1 MQMAN
6 PSPAEIRQALLDFG
20 IDVKFYKGWDTIGR
34 PWQGPDGS
42 PGLTG
47 GVIHHTANPNA
58 KTGGSIN
65 GVLGWAVTAYDKPVC
80 NMLVG
85 KDPAQGVWLLS
96 SGSVYHCGDGGPVP
110 ALGIP
115 SRGYLGQTRL
125 FGIEIDD
132 PGVKIGTI
140 TDYQIENTAKT
151 MAALGE
157 LCGWDVDK
165 SILTHK
171 CYTDGCHGANPNGPS
186 PCIGRKNDTLEGNWA
201 TWPGDQTPAPYNAL
215 WWREKV
221 SSYMT
226 PRAWDGTIP
235 SRTAA
240 LKSAQEGI
248 ANKAAWRLACKL
260 HDAGVLRKDPEPI
273 GTQKYPIKAVI
284 RYQKE
289 IGIKQDRQDGL
300 PNKTTWIALF
310 GKDKP

>member
-6 PSPAEIRQALLDFG
+6 PSPSEIRQALLDFG
-20 IDVKFYKGWDTIGR
+20 VDVKFYQGWDTVGR

-58 KTGGSIN
+58 KVGGSIN

-80 NMLVG
+80 NMLIG
-85 KDPAQGVWLLS
+85 KDANQGTWLLAA
-96 SGSVYHCGDGGPVP
+96 GSVYHCGDGGPVP

-132 PGVKIGTI
+132 PGVSPGTI
-140 TDYQIENTAKT
+140 TEYQIENTSKT
-151 MAALGE
+151 MAALAQ
-157 LCGWDVDK
+157 LAVWNIDK

-186 PCIGRKNDTLEGNWA
+186 PCVGRKNDTLDGPWA
-201 TWPGDQTPAPYNAL
+201 TWPGDQTPKEYNAL
-215 WWREKV
+215 WWRDKIK
-221 SSYMT
+221 SYST
-226 PRAWDGTIP
+226 PRTWDGTIP
-235 SRTAA
+235 SRTAC
-240 LKSAQEGI
+240 LKSYTDKI
-248 ANKAAWRLACKL
+248 NNKAAWRLACRL
-260 HDAGVLRKDPEPI
+260 YDVGVKRRPAAAL
-273 GTQKYPIKAVI
+273 GTQEYPLIAMKKY
-284 RYQKE
+284 QE
-289 IGIKQDRQDGL
+289 QIGIRLERQDGL
-300 PNKTTWIALF
+300 PNKTTWIKLF